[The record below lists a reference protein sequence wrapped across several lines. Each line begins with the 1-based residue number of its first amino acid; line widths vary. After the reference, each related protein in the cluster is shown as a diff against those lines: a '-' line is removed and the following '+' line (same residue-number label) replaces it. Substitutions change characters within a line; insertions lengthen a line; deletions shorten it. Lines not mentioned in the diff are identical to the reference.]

1 MAMIFYARTG
11 DESSG
16 FRSFLD
22 SLPIEVVR
30 LDEAP
35 SVAATVTVYGTV
47 MGETKHYMVPRN
59 RGQRLIATGD
69 SNYDYILSGQV
80 LPVTEALLSTKS
92 IRSELPIFMVGW
104 IEMLTRLPQ
113 LLSSAESILL
123 VLDEGLLFLS
133 DPRRNYREHQYQM
146 LKAIFESFF
155 APASISAFTAFLL
168 APLAVK
174 AFFRERIGS
183 RVWDEIR

>member
-1 MAMIFYARTG
+1 MIFYARTG

-16 FRSFLD
+16 FRSLLD
-22 SLPIEVVR
+22 SLPIEVVP
-30 LDEAP
+30 LDKAP
-35 SVAATVTVYGTV
+35 SVDATVTVFGTV

-69 SNYDYILSGQV
+69 GNYDYILSGNSLSATEV
-80 LPVTEALLSTKS
+80 LQSTKS

-104 IEMLTRLPQ
+104 IELLTRLPQ

-123 VLDEGLLFLS
+123 VLDEGLLFMS
-133 DPRRNYREHQYQM
+133 EPKDYYRQHQYRM

-155 APASISAFTAFLL
+155 APASLL
-168 APLAVK
+168 GEPEV
-174 AFFRERIGS
+174 RRQ
-183 RVWDEIR
+183 